1 MASAPIL
8 AVTVAAAIPIAPQQ
22 GISAGPG
29 KTGLARAT
37 QPGPAA
43 SFRAHW
49 QMLGESVDPE
59 TFADT
64 APEGSAA
71 TAASSP
77 EPRSP
82 SSGTAKPSVP
92 SAPGNLV
99 SFLPPARTSAPQR
112 VMPPIP
118 ASLQPAKANERQLAQ
133 HAAGSLPRPAVRRQ
147 ILEKPSQSGDIAKQP
162 LPPVTAPAPMSS
174 ARAPGIPASIP
185 AQQQPSPPAQ
195 AQGPI
200 VRWSAHASEP
210 APPTPTHFA
219 EQGAVAYAPPPA
231 ASGQDSVRAADP
243 PPSQLTRF
251 AEQGVATRV
260 PPPAA
265 DARDFAP
272 TADPP
277 VPSRPTQF
285 AQQGA
290 VAYVPP
296 SPADARDSSQAA
308 DPPSSQLTRFAEQGI
323 ATRVPPSAAAE
334 SESAPATDPNRAAP
348 PDAQP
353 ESLHGTVASATP
365 PVAHAPSGPAFE
377 PSPVP
382 AIPAGH
388 AAKSDSEP
396 AATQTHT
403 ASEPSRGPAPSAS
416 ARAPEAIAP
425 DPPQH
430 FAGASANELAQPLV
444 ASNADAP
451 PSISAHTPMDIPVGS
466 LGAASHT
473 NSANTTVPAAAQTFA
488 ALDAQPPAP
497 PATWIHAGATRAEA
511 GYLDPSLGWVAVRA
525 DNSGAALHAAIV
537 PSSPEAAE
545 VLSSHLAGLNTY
557 LADHHGAEAQ
567 LSISAP
573 ETGHSLAG
581 DSGFDPRG
589 QQSGQQPQRDG
600 QPSAAPASTSAPP
613 SVEDVVPG
621 PLSAGVSTAAAPAWY
636 GGHISVIA

>member
-1 MASAPIL
+1 ML
-8 AVTVAAAIPIAPQQ
+8 
-22 GISAGPG
+22 
-29 KTGLARAT
+29 T
-37 QPGPAA
+37 Q
-43 SFRAHW
+43 H
-49 QMLGESVDPE
+49 
-59 TFADT
+59 
-64 APEGSAA
+64 
-71 TAASSP
+71 AASSL
-77 EPRSP
+77 S
-82 SSGTAKPSVP
+82 
-92 SAPGNLV
+92 
-99 SFLPPARTSAPQR
+99 
-112 VMPPIP
+112 
-118 ASLQPAKANERQLAQ
+118 
-133 HAAGSLPRPAVRRQ
+133 RPAVRRQ
-147 ILEKPSQSGDIAKQP
+147 ILEKPSQSGDIAQQTSAP
-162 LPPVTAPAPMSS
+162 ITMPAPMSS

-200 VRWSAHASEP
+200 VHSSAHANGTT
-210 APPTPTHFA
+210 PPTPTHFA

-231 ASGQDSVRAADP
+231 ADARDSTHAADP
-243 PPSQLTRF
+243 PAPSRLTQS
-251 AEQGVATRV
+251 AQQGAVAYA
-260 PPPAA
+260 PPSAA
-265 DARDFAP
+265 DARDFAQA
-272 TADPP
+272 ADPP
-277 VPSRPTQF
+277 APSRPTQPAQQGAVTYVLPSAADARDF
-285 AQQGA
+285 AQAADPPAPSRLTQPAQQGA

-296 SPADARDSSQAA
+296 SAADARDSSQAA
-308 DPPSSQLTRFAEQGI
+308 DPPSSQLARFAEQGI
-323 ATRVPPSAAAE
+323 ATRVPPPAAAE

-365 PVAHAPSGPAFE
+365 PVAHAPSGPAFG

-451 PSISAHTPMDIPVGS
+451 PLVSAHTPMDIPAGS
-466 LGAASHT
+466 LGAASHSS
-473 NSANTTVPAAAQTFA
+473 SANTTVPAAAQTFA

-511 GYLDPSLGWVAVRA
+511 GYLDLSLGWVAVRA
-525 DNSGAALHAAIV
+525 DNSGAALRAAIV

-581 DSGFDPRG
+581 DSGFDPQG